1 MVSLTIELNESEV
14 KKADIDEFDETE
26 FWKKIRDYA
35 KEENVRETA
44 NGVFEMDGMDA
55 MAVLLKI
62 PVVLLELYENKKL
75 LKFFNKLELN
85 INGEIEDCKYCI
97 QEGI

>member
-1 MVSLTIELNESEV
+1 
-14 KKADIDEFDETE
+14 
-26 FWKKIRDYA
+26 
-35 KEENVRETA
+35 
-44 NGVFEMDGMDA
+44 MDGIDA

-75 LKFFNKLELN
+75 LRFFNKLELN